1 MKKAIVSVALAAALF
16 TPVSF
21 AATQSEAAAAI
32 TAAVLKNNDAS
43 KAGFEWRDTYKKQLG
58 PAKKA
63 YKKGDYDKAIKL
75 ANTAR
80 AHAELGLIQASK
92 SVGADFHN

>member
-1 MKKAIVSVALAAALF
+1 MKKIIISTALAAVFFA
-16 TPVSF
+16 PVSF

-32 TAAVLKNNDAS
+32 TAAVLKNNAAS

-63 YKKGDYDKAIKL
+63 YRQGDYDKAMKL